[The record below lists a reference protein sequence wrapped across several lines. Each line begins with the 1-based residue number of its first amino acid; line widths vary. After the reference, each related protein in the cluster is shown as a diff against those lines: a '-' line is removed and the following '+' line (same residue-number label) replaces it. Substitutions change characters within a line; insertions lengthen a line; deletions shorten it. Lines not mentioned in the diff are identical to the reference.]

1 MANVEDYDIV
11 VLGSGAAGKLLAWTL
26 GSEGK
31 RLAVIERKYV
41 GGACPNI
48 ACLPSKNL
56 VHSAKVASYFHRRKE
71 FGIAAPE
78 QAIDMVAV
86 RERKRIMVKE
96 LVDVHLHNYNESGAE
111 LVWGQGRFVAPKTI
125 QVQLNDGGTR
135 ALRGKRVVIDTGSR
149 ARIDST
155 AGLSDARPMTHVEA
169 LELDRVPDHLIV
181 LGGGYVGLEFAQ
193 AFRRL
198 GGRVTIVD
206 RNPAL
211 LHNEDAD
218 VSEAIEQLFKDE
230 GIAVATGTV
239 VHRVEGTSGKSVL
252 LRVARGATDD
262 VIEGTHLLVAGGR
275 IPNTDGIGL
284 ETVGIETDSHGHV
297 KVNERRETTAKDVFA
312 VGDCAGGPYF
322 THISEN
328 DFHIVRENLAGGNR
342 VTTGRQV
349 PFCLFIDPELARV
362 GLNEREANAR
372 GIPYR
377 LAKIPMTQVLRTHT
391 LSEARGFLKALI
403 AANGDHILGFTAFG
417 VDAGELL
424 PAVQIVMSAG
434 LPYTVLRDIIIA
446 HPTIAEGLGLLF
458 ASPFSAPAVHTAN
471 RNAK

>member
-11 VLGSGAAGKLLAWTL
+11 VLGSGAGGKLIAWTF

-31 RLAVIERKYV
+31 RVAVIERKYV

-56 VHSAKVASYFHRRKE
+56 VHSAKVASYFRRRKE

-86 RERKRIMVKE
+86 RERKRNMVKE
-96 LVDVHLHNYNESGAE
+96 LVDVHLHNYKGSGAE
-111 LVWGQGRFVAPKTI
+111 LVMGQGRFVAPKTI

-135 ALRGKRVVIDTGSR
+135 TLRGKTVIIDTGSR

-198 GGRVTIVD
+198 GSRGTIVD

-218 VSEAIEQLFKDE
+218 VSEAVDKLFKDE

-239 VHRVEGTSGKSVL
+239 VHSVEGTSGKSVL
-252 LRVARGATDD
+252 LRVARGAMND
-262 VIEGTHLLVAGGR
+262 VIEG
-275 IPNTDGIGL
+275 
-284 ETVGIETDSHGHV
+284 
-297 KVNERRETTAKDVFA
+297 
-312 VGDCAGGPYF
+312 
-322 THISEN
+322 
-328 DFHIVRENLAGGNR
+328 
-342 VTTGRQV
+342 
-349 PFCLFIDPELARV
+349 
-362 GLNEREANAR
+362 
-372 GIPYR
+372 
-377 LAKIPMTQVLRTHT
+377 
-391 LSEARGFLKALI
+391 
-403 AANGDHILGFTAFG
+403 
-417 VDAGELL
+417 
-424 PAVQIVMSAG
+424 
-434 LPYTVLRDIIIA
+434 
-446 HPTIAEGLGLLF
+446 
-458 ASPFSAPAVHTAN
+458 
-471 RNAK
+471 

>member
-1 MANVEDYDIV
+1 MASVEDYDVV
-11 VLGSGAAGKLLAWTL
+11 VLGSGGAGKLLAWAL

-31 RLAVIERKYV
+31 RVAVIERKYI

-78 QAIDMVAV
+78 QAIDMAAV
-86 RERKRIMVKE
+86 RERKRSMVKE
-96 LVDVHLHNYNESGAE
+96 LVDIHLRNYKSSGAE
-111 LVWGQGRFVAPKTI
+111 LVMGQGRFVTPKTI
-125 QVQLNDGGTR
+125 EVQLNDGGTR
-135 ALRGKRVVIDTGSR
+135 TLRGKTVVIDTGSR
-149 ARIDST
+149 AKIDST
-155 AGLSDARPMTHVEA
+155 PGLSDARPLTHIEA
-169 LELDRVPDHLIV
+169 LELDRLPAHLIV

-198 GGRVTIVD
+198 GSQVTIVD

-239 VHRVEGTSGKSVL
+239 VHSVEGASGKSVR

-284 ETVGIETDSHGHV
+284 ETVGIETDSHGHI
-297 KVNERRETTAKDVFA
+297 KVNERRETTAKDVLA
-312 VGDCAGGPYF
+312 AGDCAGGPYF
-322 THISEN
+322 THIAEN
-328 DFHIVRENLAGGNR
+328 DFHIVHENLAGGNR

-362 GLNEREANAR
+362 GLTEREANAR

-377 LAKIPMTQVLRTHT
+377 LAKIPMAQVLRTQT
-391 LSEARGFLKALI
+391 LSETRGFLKALVET
-403 AANGDHILGFTAFG
+403 NGEHVLGFTAFG
-417 VDAGELL
+417 VNAGELL
-424 PAVQIVMSAG
+424 PAVQLVMSAR
-434 LPYTVLRDIIIA
+434 LPYTALRDVIIS

-458 ASPFSAPAVHTAN
+458 SSPFSAPAARTAN
-471 RNAK
+471 SNAK

>member
-31 RLAVIERKYV
+31 RVAVIERKYV

-86 RERKRIMVKE
+86 RERKRTMVKR
-96 LVDVHLHNYNESGAE
+96 LVDVHLHNYKSSGAE
-111 LVWGQGRFVAPKTI
+111 LVMGQGRFLAPMTI
-125 QVQLNDGGTR
+125 QVQLNTGETR
-135 ALRGKRVVIDTGSR
+135 TLRGKTIIINTGSR
-149 ARIDST
+149 ARIDAT
-155 AGLSDARPMTHVEA
+155 TGLSDARPLTHVEA
-169 LELDRVPDHLIV
+169 LELDRVPEHLIV

-198 GGRVTIVD
+198 GSRVTIVD

-211 LHNEDAD
+211 LHHEDAD

-239 VHRVEGTSGKSVL
+239 VHGVEGTSGKSVL
-252 LRVARGATDD
+252 LRVARGAMEDA
-262 VIEGTHLLVAGGR
+262 IEGTHLLVAGGR
-275 IPNTDGIGL
+275 TPNTDGIGL
-284 ETVGIETDSHGHV
+284 ETVGIETDSHGHI
-297 KVNERRETTAKDVFA
+297 KVNARRETTVKDVLA

-328 DFHIVRENLAGGNR
+328 DFHILRENLAGGNR

-362 GLNEREANAR
+362 GLTEREANAR

-377 LAKIPMTQVLRTHT
+377 LAKIPMAQVLRTHT
-391 LSEARGFLKALI
+391 LSETRGFLKALVE
-403 AANGDHILGFTAFG
+403 ANGEYILGVTAFG

-424 PAVQIVMSAG
+424 PAVQVVMSAG
-434 LPYTVLRDIIIA
+434 LPYTVLRDTIIA
-446 HPTIAEGLGLLF
+446 HPTIAEGLGGLF
-458 ASPFSAPAVHTAN
+458 AATFSVPTA
-471 RNAK
+471 

>member
-1 MANVEDYDIV
+1 MANIEDYDIV

-31 RLAVIERKYV
+31 RVAVIERKYI

-86 RERKRIMVKE
+86 RERKRTMVKQ
-96 LVDVHLHNYNESGAE
+96 LVDVHLQNYKGSGAE
-111 LVWGQGRFVAPKTI
+111 LVMGQGKFVAPKTI

-135 ALRGKRVVIDTGSR
+135 TLRGKTVIIDTGSR

-198 GGRVTIVD
+198 GSRVTIVD

-230 GIAVATGTV
+230 GIAFATGTV
-239 VHRVEGTSGKSVL
+239 VQRVKGTSGESVR
-252 LRVARGATDD
+252 LRVT
-262 VIEGTHLLVAGGR
+262 L
-275 IPNTDGIGL
+275 
-284 ETVGIETDSHGHV
+284 
-297 KVNERRETTAKDVFA
+297 
-312 VGDCAGGPYF
+312 
-322 THISEN
+322 
-328 DFHIVRENLAGGNR
+328 R
-342 VTTGRQV
+342 V
-349 PFCLFIDPELARV
+349 L
-362 GLNEREANAR
+362 
-372 GIPYR
+372 
-377 LAKIPMTQVLRTHT
+377 
-391 LSEARGFLKALI
+391 
-403 AANGDHILGFTAFG
+403 
-417 VDAGELL
+417 
-424 PAVQIVMSAG
+424 
-434 LPYTVLRDIIIA
+434 
-446 HPTIAEGLGLLF
+446 
-458 ASPFSAPAVHTAN
+458 
-471 RNAK
+471 

>member
-1 MANVEDYDIV
+1 MPNVEEYDIV
-11 VLGSGAAGKLLAWTL
+11 ILGSGAGGKLLAWTL

-31 RLAVIERKYV
+31 RVAVIERKYV

-56 VHSAKVASYFHRRKE
+56 VHSAEVASYFHRRKE

-78 QAIDMVAV
+78 QPIDMVAV
-86 RERKRIMVKE
+86 RERKRTMVKQ
-96 LVDVHLHNYNESGAE
+96 LVDLHLHNYKSSGAE
-111 LVWGQGRFVAPKTI
+111 LVMGQGRFVAPMTI
-125 QVQLNDGGTR
+125 QVQLNTGETR
-135 ALRGKRVVIDTGSR
+135 PLRGKTIIINTGSR
-149 ARIDST
+149 ARIDAT
-155 AGLSDARPMTHVEA
+155 PGLSDARPLTHVEA
-169 LELDRVPDHLIV
+169 LEVDRIPDHLIV

-198 GGRVTIVD
+198 GSRVTIVD

-211 LHNEDAD
+211 LHHEDAD

-239 VHRVEGTSGKSVL
+239 VQNVEGTSGKSVR
-252 LRVARGATDD
+252 LRVTRGAMDD

-284 ETVGIETDSHGHV
+284 EAVGIETDSHGHI
-297 KVNERRETTAKDVFA
+297 KVNERRETTAKDVLA

-362 GLNEREANAR
+362 GLTERAANAR

-377 LAKIPMTQVLRTHT
+377 LAKIPMAQVLRTHT
-391 LSEARGFLKALI
+391 LSETRGFLKALI
-403 AANGDHILGFTAFG
+403 EANGEHIVGFTAFG

-424 PAVQIVMSAG
+424 PAVQVVMSAC
-434 LPYTVLRDIIIA
+434 LPYTVLRDTIIA

-458 ASPFSAPAVHTAN
+458 SSPLFAPAAQN
-471 RNAK
+471 